1 MNDYD
6 ILYWVLFREK
16 NSERYTFVEEFG
28 SRQEAECRMSQLRKN
43 DPELLYSVLEI
54 K

>member
-6 ILYWVLFREK
+6 ILYWVLSQKK
-16 NSERYTFVEEFG
+16 NSSRYTFVEEC
-28 SRQEAECRMSQLRKN
+28 STRQEAEKTMNELRKN

>member
-1 MNDYD
+1 MNPDD
-6 ILYWVLFREK
+6 ILYWVLSLQK
-16 NSERYTFVEEFG
+16 NSERYIFIEEF
-28 SRQEAECRMSQLRKN
+28 STLQEAETKMSQLRKN

>member
-1 MNDYD
+1 MKDND
-6 ILYWVLFREK
+6 ILYWVLSQK
-16 NSERYTFVEEFG
+16 KGCNRYTFVEEC
-28 SRQEAECRMSQLRKN
+28 STRQEAENEMKELRKN

>member
-6 ILYWVLFREK
+6 ILYWVLSLQK
-16 NSERYTFVEEFG
+16 NGERYTFIEEFG
-28 SRQEAECRMSQLRKN
+28 TLQEAETRISQLRKN
-43 DPELLYSVLEI
+43 DPELLYSILEI

>member
-6 ILYWVLFREK
+6 ILYWVLSQKK
-16 NSERYTFVEEFG
+16 NSSRYTFVEEF
-28 SRQEAECRMSQLRKN
+28 STRQEAEIRISQLRKN